1 MSAKVATLGIL
12 RKKLFLNK
20 GYDVITYDHD
30 ITNLISSR
38 DSSYFVD
45 MIMGQKLGNSRISLR
60 ELFII
65 SILQEFDLKNHFLW
79 GLALVQVQ

>member
-1 MSAKVATLGIL
+1 MMSAKVATLGLL
-12 RKKLFLNK
+12 RIKLFWNK

-38 DSSYFVD
+38 DSSYSVD
-45 MIMGQKLGNSRISLR
+45 MIMRQKLGNSRISLR

-65 SILQEFDLKNHFLW
+65 SIL
-79 GLALVQVQ
+79 